1 MRHIFLSFV
10 SLFANVY
17 YCLRYVKIRSRNIS
31 AFGEINYKKKTTN
44 KNTEN
49 KLYFCVCSFVLVQSE
64 MRNKNKNKRKKK
76 RNGLLLLFIALYML
90 LCF

>member
-31 AFGEINYKKKTTN
+31 AFGEINYKKKN
-44 KNTEN
+44 HQQKHR
-49 KLYFCVCSFVLVQSE
+49 KQIVFVCLQFCFGS
-64 MRNKNKNKRKKK
+64 K
-76 RNGLLLLFIALYML
+76 RNAKQK
-90 LCF
+90 